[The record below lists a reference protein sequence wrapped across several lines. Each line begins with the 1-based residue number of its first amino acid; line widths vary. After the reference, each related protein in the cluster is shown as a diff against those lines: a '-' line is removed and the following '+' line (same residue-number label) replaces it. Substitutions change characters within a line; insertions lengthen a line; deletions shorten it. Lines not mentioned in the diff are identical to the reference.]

1 MRNFIKWT
9 SLAVLFSLFS
19 CAKYEYTGGVFDFS
33 EPGVY
38 GYITPIEIEGAPG
51 TKATV
56 DPRTMIY
63 HFEVGDRINIWS
75 STGTT
80 LLYNVEAVNAE
91 GRATFSGGGFTLAEG
106 ETYYSSHPLIRSTA
120 DDYKSLSTSYEGQI
134 QKANDNAN
142 HIADYTYTYSS
153 AICENGNTS
162 FQYHHL
168 CSFFL
173 FHVTLPEAMT
183 LKELSITAVDG
194 NDSFF
199 ALDGK
204 ADVSNGSFVPGRTA
218 DTMTLGLDN
227 IQVDDK
233 VLWAYLSVAPVPA
246 GKYIVRVKDSENNVY
261 TSLQVSQNAVTAGK
275 GAWFITEVFPGENPP
290 VAKIGDV
297 VYSSLKAAVDAVTT
311 NEETT
316 ITMIGDDNV
325 DVVSYAI
332 TVASGKNVIIDLNG
346 HTVAG
351 VCTTGAT
358 SALIRN
364 LGTLKIM
371 DSSGTG
377 KMTMNADPY
386 WIYSEADPGGYA
398 SNLIRNE
405 GILEVNGGTLYNAGT
420 GSATYA
426 IDNYNSGKVTINDGT
441 VDAKKA
447 SAIRMFYNNG
457 GIVTVNGGTIGH
469 YNSDD
474 DYSYMGIQAQNGS
487 NAVIIVTG
495 GNIAG
500 DYALYS
506 NASGSSAVTISGGSF
521 DGYVGFAAAG
531 PTNLSI
537 TGGMFNSWV
546 GTWGSLPGFITGGI
560 FAGDPT
566 DYVAEDYIVIDNT
579 DPETKYDYPYTVVQD
594 TNVYVATIGSTKY
607 LTLEAAFAAAEDGDT
622 ITLLANSAG
631 NGIVAPQGKF
641 TNGVTVDF
649 NGFKYTMDGTM
660 VGSTGTQTQ
669 AFQLLKDNKIT
680 FKNGTIESS
689 KALMLIQNYSDLTL
703 EGMTLSLNTIGY
715 NNLYTLSNNNGNVV
729 IDGTTIN
736 AASTTNSF
744 AFDVCRYS
752 SYPSVNVTVKG
763 SSTINGNVEF
773 DAGGGNPMDGVSLT
787 IEGGTLTGDL
797 LPTTGG
803 ATALTDSPDKAFVT
817 KSDAVALDAPAG
829 FKWESNGDG
838 TSTLVACNYV
848 AKIGDV
854 EYETLE
860 AAFAAAQD
868 GETITLLANS
878 AGNGIVAPQGK
889 FTNGV
894 TVDFNGF
901 TYTMD
906 GAMVG
911 STGTQTQA
919 FQLLKD
925 NKITFKNGT
934 IESSK
939 ALMLIQNYSDLTLE
953 GMTLSLNTTGTN
965 NLYTLSN
972 NNGNVVIDGT
982 TINAASTTNS
992 FAFDVCR
999 YSSYPSVN
1007 VTVKGSSVI
1016 NGDVEV
1022 SASGSDPKDGFGL
1035 TVEAGTFNGNLVID
1049 GTAATAMA
1057 NTPEKAVIT
1066 KDNNVSLAAPSGFKW
1081 VDNGD
1086 GTSTL
1091 KAVVNVAKI
1100 GSVEYETLEAAF
1112 AAAQDSETITLLAN
1126 SAGNGIIAPQGK
1138 FSTSGLTLDF
1148 NGHTYEFSGRGVG
1161 SNGTENNGFQL
1172 LMGNTITFKNG
1183 TLTATSEDAG
1193 FLIQNYSNL
1202 TLQNMTVDGSNIWGG
1217 YVISNNNG
1225 NVLIDGSTITA
1236 PSGDFAFDVCRYAS
1250 YPSVYVTVTGNSAIN
1265 GKIEVSASASNASN
1279 GFGLTLNAGTFNGD
1293 LVIDGSAATAMAN
1306 TPDKAVVKKNNNVS
1320 LDAPE
1325 DFKWVDNGDGTS
1337 TLKAVVNVAQIGTTK
1352 YETLEEAFAAVQDG
1366 QTITLMA
1373 DCAGNGIVAPQ
1384 GKFTSGVTVD
1394 FNGFTYTM
1402 DGAMV
1407 GSTGTQ
1413 TLAFQLLKDN
1423 KITFKNGTITS
1434 AKAKMLVQNYSDLT
1448 LDNMTLTLNNPSY
1461 ASAYTLSNNN
1471 GNVVIK
1477 DTEINANPAGGF
1489 AFDVCRYATYPSV
1502 NVTVKGSSAINGNIE
1517 VSASGSDPLDG
1528 FSLTLE
1534 AGTISGNIVLDQT
1547 AKNVIASNPQKA
1559 VIKKSNSLTAI
1570 AAPADYKW
1578 VDNGDGTSTLA
1589 PTYVT
1594 QIGGTKYETLE
1605 AAFAAATDGAT
1616 ITLLADCAGNGIFAS
1631 PGRFT
1636 TDGLTVDFNSY
1647 TYTVDGETVGSS
1659 GYETQ
1664 GFHLEQNNKITFK
1677 NGEITSSKAKMLIQ
1691 NYSDLTLEGMTITL
1705 NNPNYTSA
1713 YTLSNNNGNVV
1724 IDATRIEAN
1733 PAGGFAF
1740 DVCRYSS
1747 YPSVNVTVKSGS
1759 IITGNVEVSA
1769 SGSDAKDGF
1778 SLLLETA
1785 ISGNIV
1791 IDNSAAQ
1798 AMAATPDKATVRK
1811 LNAVSQNAPTG
1822 FVWVNNGDGTDKLVA
1837 E

>member
-1 MRNFIKWT
+1 M
-9 SLAVLFSLFS
+9 
-19 CAKYEYTGGVFDFS
+19 
-33 EPGVY
+33 
-38 GYITPIEIEGAPG
+38 
-51 TKATV
+51 
-56 DPRTMIY
+56 
-63 HFEVGDRINIWS
+63 
-75 STGTT
+75 T
-80 LLYNVEAVNAE
+80 L
-91 GRATFSGGGFTLAEG
+91 TL
-106 ETYYSSHPLIRSTA
+106 
-120 DDYKSLSTSYEGQI
+120 
-134 QKANDNAN
+134 NNAN
-142 HIADYTYTYSS
+142 Y
-153 AICENGNTS
+153 
-162 FQYHHL
+162 
-168 CSFFL
+168 
-173 FHVTLPEAMT
+173 
-183 LKELSITAVDG
+183 
-194 NDSFF
+194 
-199 ALDGK
+199 
-204 ADVSNGSFVPGRTA
+204 
-218 DTMTLGLDN
+218 
-227 IQVDDK
+227 
-233 VLWAYLSVAPVPA
+233 AY
-246 GKYIVRVKDSENNVY
+246 G
-261 TSLQVSQNAVTAGK
+261 
-275 GAWFITEVFPGENPP
+275 
-290 VAKIGDV
+290 
-297 VYSSLKAAVDAVTT
+297 
-311 NEETT
+311 
-316 ITMIGDDNV
+316 
-325 DVVSYAI
+325 
-332 TVASGKNVIIDLNG
+332 
-346 HTVAG
+346 
-351 VCTTGAT
+351 
-358 SALIRN
+358 
-364 LGTLKIM
+364 
-371 DSSGTG
+371 
-377 KMTMNADPY
+377 
-386 WIYSEADPGGYA
+386 
-398 SNLIRNE
+398 
-405 GILEVNGGTLYNAGT
+405 
-420 GSATYA
+420 
-426 IDNYNSGKVTINDGT
+426 
-441 VDAKKA
+441 
-447 SAIRMFYNNG
+447 
-457 GIVTVNGGTIGH
+457 
-469 YNSDD
+469 
-474 DYSYMGIQAQNGS
+474 
-487 NAVIIVTG
+487 
-495 GNIAG
+495 
-500 DYALYS
+500 
-506 NASGSSAVTISGGSF
+506 
-521 DGYVGFAAAG
+521 
-531 PTNLSI
+531 
-537 TGGMFNSWV
+537 
-546 GTWGSLPGFITGGI
+546 
-560 FAGDPT
+560 
-566 DYVAEDYIVIDNT
+566 
-579 DPETKYDYPYTVVQD
+579 
-594 TNVYVATIGSTKY
+594 
-607 LTLEAAFAAAEDGDT
+607 
-622 ITLLANSAG
+622 
-631 NGIVAPQGKF
+631 
-641 TNGVTVDF
+641 
-649 NGFKYTMDGTM
+649 
-660 VGSTGTQTQ
+660 
-669 AFQLLKDNKIT
+669 
-680 FKNGTIESS
+680 
-689 KALMLIQNYSDLTL
+689 
-703 EGMTLSLNTIGY
+703 
-715 NNLYTLSNNNGNVV
+715 YTLSNNNGTVV
-729 IDGTTIN
+729 IDNSTIN
-736 AASTTNSF
+736 ANPAGAF
-744 AFDVCRYS
+744 AFDVCRNA
-752 SYPSVNVTVKG
+752 SYPSVDVTVKG
-763 SSTINGNVEF
+763 ASVINGDVEISASSGDAKDGFRLMLEDGSINGNLVV
-773 DAGGGNPMDGVSLT
+773 DASA
-787 IEGGTLTGDL
+787 
-797 LPTTGG
+797 
-803 ATALTDSPDKAFVT
+803 ATAMAATPAKALIMENDTFGQ
-817 KSDAVALDAPAG
+817 AAPAG

-848 AKIGDV
+848 AKIGNV

-878 AGNGIVAPQGK
+878 AGNGIIAPQGK
-889 FTNGV
+889 FGTNGL
-894 TVDFNGF
+894 TVDFNGN
-901 TYTMD
+901 TYTVD
-906 GAMVG
+906 GATVG
-911 STGTQTQA
+911 STGTETQA

-934 IESSK
+934 IGSAK
-939 ALMLIQNYSDLTLE
+939 AKMLVQNYSDLTLE
-953 GMTLSLNTTGTN
+953 GMTLTLNNPNYTSA
-965 NLYTLSN
+965 YTLSN
-972 NNGNVVIDGT
+972 NNGNVVIKDT
-982 TINAASTTNS
+982 EINANPAGG

-999 YSSYPSVN
+999 YASYPSVD

-1112 AAAQDSETITLLAN
+1112 AAAQDGETITLLAN

-1225 NVLIDGSTITA
+1225 NVLIEGSTITA

-1265 GKIEVSASASNASN
+1265 GKIEVSASGGNASN

-1306 TPDKAVVKKNNNVS
+1306 TPDKAVVTKDNNVS

-1325 DFKWVDNGDGTS
+1325 GFKWVDNGDGTS

-1352 YETLEEAFAAVQDG
+1352 YETLEEAFAAAQDG
-1366 QTITLMA
+1366 QTITLLA
-1373 DCAGNGIVAPQ
+1373 DCAGNGIQAPQ
-1384 GKFTSGVTVD
+1384 GKFANGVTVD

-1407 GSTGTQ
+1407 GSSGTQ
-1413 TLAFQLLKDN
+1413 TQAFQLLMDN

-1434 AKAKMLVQNYSDLT
+1434 AKAKIMVQNYSDLT

-1461 ASAYTLSNNN
+1461 TSAYTLSNNN

-1502 NVTVKGSSAINGNIE
+1502 NVTVKGSSAINGSIE

-1534 AGTISGNIVLDQT
+1534 AGTLSGNIVLDQT
-1547 AKNVIASNPQKA
+1547 AKNAIASNPQKA

-1837 E
+1837 V